1 MVDLLS
7 QFKDHAVRR
16 FAAGEPVLVAG
27 EKSGVLLV
35 LAEGVVEVRK
45 EGVLVDT
52 VKEPG
57 AVLGEIAALLD
68 DVHTADVTAAQPS
81 ALYVI
86 ERPREFLRDHPE
98 FHLHVSALLARR
110 LGHLVKYLA
119 DVKAQY
125 EGHDHIGMVDQVLDT
140 LLHRQPRKRDGGSSS
155 R

>member
-1 MVDLLS
+1 MASILD
-7 QFKDHAVRR
+7 QFQNHPVRR
-16 FAAGEPVLVAG
+16 FAAGETILVAG

-35 LAEGVVEVRK
+35 LADGVVEVRK
-45 EGVLVDT
+45 DDVLVDT

-68 DVHTADVTAAQPS
+68 DVHTADVIATQPS

-119 DVKAQY
+119 DVRAQY

-140 LLHRQPRKRDGGSSS
+140 LLHRQPRKRDGGTTT